1 MGYLFYVEVIHT
13 HSKTHTQMYYRD
25 LKLGILD
32 EKLNSSSCRCI
43 AAASAMATMYDAE
56 KPAIG

>member
-1 MGYLFYVEVIHT
+1 
-13 HSKTHTQMYYRD
+13 MYYRD

>member
-1 MGYLFYVEVIHT
+1 MGYLFLCGGDSHT
-13 HSKTHTQMYYRD
+13 SKTHTQMYYRD

-32 EKLNSSSCRCI
+32 EKLNSSACRCT

>member
-1 MGYLFYVEVIHT
+1 
-13 HSKTHTQMYYRD
+13 MYYRD

-32 EKLNSSSCRCI
+32 EKLNSSACRCI

-56 KPAIG
+56 KPAIGYCRLTNYELLR